1 MFFMSNR
8 VEWMPWGHDVL
19 RAMEMSNETCL
30 KGRIDELTRILFN

>member
-8 VEWMPWGHDVL
+8 VEWGHDVL

-30 KGRIDELTRILFN
+30 KGKIDELTRISFN